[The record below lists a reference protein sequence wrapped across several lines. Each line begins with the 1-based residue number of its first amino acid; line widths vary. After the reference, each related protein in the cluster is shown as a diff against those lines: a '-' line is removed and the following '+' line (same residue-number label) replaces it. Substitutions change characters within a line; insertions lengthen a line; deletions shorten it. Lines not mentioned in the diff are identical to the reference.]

1 LKFPV
6 FDMPTTLSKF
16 MAMGLSLSKVIEC
29 STSMPAS
36 VLGLEGQIGTL
47 GVGAEA
53 DIAVFE
59 MKEGDFTFMDVRSKT
74 INGEKMLKA
83 TDVIKSGEIVFP
95 RNNPS
100 Q

>member
-1 LKFPV
+1 
-6 FDMPTTLSKF
+6 
-16 MAMGLSLSKVIEC
+16 
-29 STSMPAS
+29 MPAR

-59 MKEGDFTFMDVRSKT
+59 MKDGDFTFMDVRSKT

-95 RNNPS
+95 RNSPS